1 MILLG
6 FYTDFPVLTLN
17 FPTCSSLGKI
27 CPSSGC
33 IRSHLLRFGELVASL
48 EARLFSLVQCLN
60 NLAKRQGE
68 VISTEPR
75 INDRIRVPE
84 VRLIGYDGEQ
94 LGVTAIDK
102 ALKLSEEIGLDLVE
116 ISPDA
121 NPPVCK
127 IMDFG
132 KYKYEIAQ
140 KAREARQNQTHI
152 VVKEM
157 RLRPNIE
164 PHDYETKRSHIERFL
179 NGGDKVKVTIQFR
192 GREQSRPEMGYR
204 LLQKLA
210 EELAEVAVVEFAPKQ
225 EGRNMTMVLGPTK
238 KKTEAVAE
246 QRAARKAKEQAAAA
260 EEA

>member
-6 FYTDFPVLTLN
+6 FYTGFRVFTLN
-17 FPTCSSLGKI
+17 FQTCSSLGKI

-164 PHDYETKRSHIERFL
+164 PHDYETKRNHIERFL
-179 NGGDKVKVTIQFR
+179 LGGDKVKVTIQFR

-210 EELAEVAVVEFAPKQ
+210 EELAEVSLVEFAPKQ
-225 EGRNMTMVLGPTK
+225 EGRNMTMVLGPAK
-238 KKTEAVAE
+238 KPGSAKKAAPKSPAV
-246 QRAARKAKEQAAAA
+246 QK
-260 EEA
+260 